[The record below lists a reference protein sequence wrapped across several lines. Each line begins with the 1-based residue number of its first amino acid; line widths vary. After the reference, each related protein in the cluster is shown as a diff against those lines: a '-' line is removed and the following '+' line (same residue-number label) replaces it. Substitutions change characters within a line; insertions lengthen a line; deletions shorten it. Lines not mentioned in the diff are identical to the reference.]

1 MGRLGGLLRPTE
13 PEGVR
18 VRPHTV
24 KIRSR
29 PLVEEAVVLGLLQG
43 IFEWF
48 PVSSQGVTVTV
59 HSLVFDGEIAEGFG
73 YSLWLHV
80 GTVPSVLVVFRKETA
95 QIVSEV
101 LARPTRP
108 SPLAR
113 FLLFS
118 TVVSGVVG
126 LPLVL
131 LLADLS
137 EDAGPAA
144 MVVVGVALLLTGAIQ
159 IARPRQGAR
168 DRDDTDARD
177 ALQAGVSQG
186 LAVIPG
192 LSRSGATVAALLWRG
207 VDRREALVLS
217 FLMSVP
223 ASIGAAAYVALDG
236 DFAVTIDA
244 LVGAAVAFA
253 AGLVSIKLLLAAAAR
268 VNMAAFVMIAGTA
281 IVAGAA
287 WQLLA

>member
-1 MGRLGGLLRPTE
+1 MW
-13 PEGVR
+13 
-18 VRPHTV
+18 
-24 KIRSR
+24 
-29 PLVEEAVVLGLLQG
+29 EAVVLGLLQG
-43 IFEWF
+43 VFEWL
-48 PVSSQGVTVTV
+48 PVSSQGVIVAV

-73 YSLWLHV
+73 YSLWLHL
-80 GTVPSVLVVFRKETA
+80 GTVPSVLLVFRKETA
-95 QIVSEV
+95 QIVGEV

-113 FLLFS
+113 FLLVS

-131 LLADLS
+131 FLTGLS

-144 MVVVGVALLLTGAIQ
+144 MVVVGVALLFTGAIQ
-159 IARPRQGAR
+159 IVRPGQGSR
-168 DRDDTDARD
+168 SRDDTDVRD

-192 LSRSGATVAALLWRG
+192 LSRSGATVATLLWRG

-217 FLMSVP
+217 FLMSAP
-223 ASIGAAAYVALDG
+223 ASMAAAAYVALDG
-236 DFAVTIDA
+236 GFAITAEA
-244 LVGAAVAFA
+244 LVGAAVAFG

-268 VNMAAFVMIAGTA
+268 VNLAAFVMIAGAA
-281 IVAGAA
+281 IAAGAA